1 MSDIYDQIGGDPSP
15 IDVDYQSAMMEKS
28 TQIGAAANETLP
40 IRLRRQLVQSQ
51 KETARLKR
59 LIELL
64 EENPA
69 TNEILQLL
77 GKHY

>member
-1 MSDIYDQIGGDPSP
+1 MSDLLREGQEAGSYDPQFDN
-15 IDVDYQSAMMEKS
+15 AMIEKITS
-28 TQIGAAANETLP
+28 NESLP